1 MRGHNSVRVRLLGLQ
16 NKYPLS
22 SSIFILT
29 CSTSTARLFLC
40 SRNSFEGK
48 RYLQARGFEFCEAER
63 LKMGGDD
70 SGLESDNFDWNSED
84 EREIENFQ
92 SSPSLSIP
100 NGGAVTGSGEASSS
114 AGSPNS
120 KVLDHFVG
128 MGFPR
133 EMVSKVIQ
141 EYGEENEDKLL
152 EELLSYSVLQSS
164 PQPQQPN
171 EPDPCSSEYAGSSWD
186 NSSNTDTF
194 SDEEIAKTISENDST
209 LRTLV
214 KMGFKQEEAVTATE
228 RLGPNSSLE
237 ELLDFIGVA
246 QMAKEEDALLPPE
259 EKLQYND
266 YAKSNKRRFYDYEV
280 LGRKKPRGCGKKI
293 ILNEDDEEASRH
305 LPNPMIGFGVPTD
318 SVFLTHRRL
327 PEDAI
332 GPPYFYYENVALA
345 PKGVW
350 QTISRFLYD
359 VEPEFVDSK
368 YFCAAARKRG
378 YIHNLPLENRFPL
391 LPLPPRTI
399 HEAFPLTRKW
409 WPSWDTRTK
418 LNCLQT
424 CIGSA
429 KLTERIR
436 KAVES
441 YDGDPPD
448 HVQKY
453 VLEQCR
459 KWNLVWVGRNKVAPL
474 EPDEVETLLG
484 FPRNHT
490 RGGGISRT
498 DRYKSLGNSFQV
510 DTVAYHLSVLKE
522 MYPNGINLLSLFSG
536 IGGAEVALHR
546 LGVPLR
552 NVVSVEKSEVNRN
565 IVRSWWE
572 QTNQKGNLIDLDDVQ
587 QLDGNRLEQLMST
600 YGSFDLIVGGSP
612 CNNLAGSNRVSR
624 DGLEGKESSLFF
636 DYCRILDL
644 VKNISTKYR

>member
-1 MRGHNSVRVRLLGLQ
+1 MVV
-16 NKYPLS
+16 
-22 SSIFILT
+22 
-29 CSTSTARLFLC
+29 
-40 SRNSFEGK
+40 
-48 RYLQARGFEFCEAER
+48 
-63 LKMGGDD
+63 DD
-70 SGLESDNFDWNSED
+70 SGVESDNFDWNTED
-84 EREIENFQ
+84 ELEIENFQ
-92 SSPSLSIP
+92 PSSACLTVP
-100 NGGAVTGSGEASSS
+100 NGEATTGAGVASSS
-114 AGSPNS
+114 NS
-120 KVLDHFVG
+120 KVLDHFVA
-128 MGFPR
+128 MGFPS

-152 EELLSYSVLQSS
+152 EELLTYSALEGS
-164 PQPQQPN
+164 PQPQQQN
-171 EPDPCSSEYAGSSWD
+171 EPDPCFSEHAGCTSDDFSD
-186 NSSNTDTF
+186 TDTF
-194 SDEEIAKTISENDST
+194 SDDEEITKSVSENDAT
-209 LRTLV
+209 LMSLV
-214 KMGFKQEEAVTATE
+214 RMGYKKEEALVAIE

-237 ELLDFIGVA
+237 ELVDFIAVA
-246 QMAKEEDALLPPE
+246 QMAKAEDALLPPVD
-259 EKLQYND
+259 KPD
-266 YAKSNKRRFYDYEV
+266 YSNHDKPKKRRFYDYEV
-280 LGRKKPRGCGKKI
+280 LGRKKPKGCEKR
-293 ILNEDDEEASRH
+293 ILGEDDEEVLH
-305 LPNPMIGFGVPTD
+305 LPNPMVGFGVPTE
-318 SVFLTHRRL
+318 STTFITHRTL

-350 QTISRFLYD
+350 QTISRFLND

-378 YIHNLPLENRFPL
+378 YVHNLPIENRFPL

-399 HEAFPLTRKW
+399 HDAFPLTRKW
-409 WPSWDTRTK
+409 WPSWDSRTK

-424 CIGSA
+424 VTGSA

-436 KAVES
+436 KAVEN
-441 YDGDPPD
+441 YDGDPPES
-448 HVQKY
+448 VQKY
-453 VLEQCR
+453 VLEECR

-510 DTVAYHLSVLKE
+510 DTVAYHLSVLKD

-546 LGVPLR
+546 LGIPLK

-572 QTNQKGNLIDLDDVQ
+572 QTNQKGNLIDLDDVR
-587 QLDGNRLEQLMST
+587 QLNGDRLEQLMNSF
-600 YGSFDLIVGGSP
+600 GGFDLIVGGSP

-624 DGLEGKESSLFF
+624 DGLEGEHSSLFY

-644 VKNISTKYR
+644 VKCIMAKYR

>member
-1 MRGHNSVRVRLLGLQ
+1 
-16 NKYPLS
+16 
-22 SSIFILT
+22 
-29 CSTSTARLFLC
+29 
-40 SRNSFEGK
+40 
-48 RYLQARGFEFCEAER
+48 
-63 LKMGGDD
+63 MGGDD
-70 SGLESDNFDWNSED
+70 SGVASDNFDWNTED
-84 EREIENFQ
+84 ELEIENYQ
-92 SSPSLSIP
+92 SSCLTVP
-100 NGGAVTGSGEASSS
+100 NGDAVTGSGDASSS
-114 AGSPNS
+114 AVLANS

-128 MGFPR
+128 MGFSR

-141 EYGEENEDKLL
+141 EYGEENEAKLL
-152 EELLSYSVLQSS
+152 EELLTYTALESS
-164 PQPQQPN
+164 PPPQTLIVT
-171 EPDPCSSEYAGSSWD
+171 DPSSSGNAGSSWD
-186 NSSNTDTF
+186 DFSDTDIF
-194 SDEEIAKTISENDST
+194 SDEDMEKNISDSENDDT

-214 KMGFKQEEAVTATE
+214 KMGYKQEEALIAIE
-228 RLGPNSSLE
+228 RLGPNSSLD
-237 ELLDFIGVA
+237 ELVDFIGVA
-246 QMAKEEDALLPPE
+246 QIAKAEDALLPPE
-259 EKLQYND
+259 EKLQYNG
-266 YAKSNKRRFYDYEV
+266 YAKSNKRRFYECEV
-280 LGRKKPRGCGKKI
+280 LGRKKPRGCEKKI
-293 ILNEDDEEASRH
+293 INDDDEEALH
-305 LPNPMIGFGVPTD
+305 LPNPMIGFGVPTE
-318 SVFLTHRRL
+318 SNFITLRRL

-368 YFCAAARKRG
+368 FFCAAARKRG
-378 YIHNLPLENRFPL
+378 YIHNLPIQNRFPL

-409 WPSWDTRTK
+409 WPSWDPRTK

-436 KAVES
+436 KAVEN
-441 YDGDPPD
+441 YEGDPPD
-448 HVQKY
+448 HAQKY
-453 VLEQCR
+453 VLDQCR

-498 DRYKSLGNSFQV
+498 DRYKSLGNSFQI

-546 LGVPLR
+546 LGIPLK

-572 QTNQKGNLIDLDDVQ
+572 QTNQKGHLYDMEDVRELDAD
-587 QLDGNRLEQLMST
+587 RLEQLMNT
-600 YGSFDLIVGGSP
+600 FGGFDLIVGGSP

-636 DYCRILDL
+636 DYFRILDL
-644 VKNISTKYR
+644 VKNMMSKCR